1 MGEFLALLT
10 AALWAVGVILFKK
23 AMGLVG
29 PVALNLFKNCVAFV
43 LLGITA
49 LVLGQFQAASTL
61 SIPPKHLV
69 ILLTSGALGI
79 GVSDTLLFMTLRRLG
94 ASRTA
99 LVDCLYSPFVI
110 LFSFFMLQ
118 ETLTPLAGLGGVLI
132 IGSVALTSQRS
143 FGGGITRKQFW
154 IGCALG
160 ASAMATVAFAIV
172 LVKPLLNMYPL
183 SVISTVRMA
192 GGIAALIPLLAV
204 HPDRKSMNAILRP
217 NPAWKWM
224 FLGAFFGSYVSL
236 VCWLAGFKYSQAG
249 VVAILNQTSTMFIVV
264 LAALF
269 LNEPM
274 TRLKAAAVAMA
285 LVGALI
291 IIY

>member
-1 MGEFLALLT
+1 MGELLALLT
-10 AALWAVGVILFKK
+10 AILWAIGVVFFKK

-29 PVALNLFKNCVAFV
+29 PVALNFFKNCVAFV
-43 LLGITA
+43 LLA
-49 LVLGQFQAASTL
+49 LSAIVLREFQAASTL
-61 SIPPKHLV
+61 SMPPQHLLV
-69 ILLTSGALGI
+69 LLISGALGI
-79 GVSDTLLFMTLRRLG
+79 GISDTLLFMTLRRLG

-110 LFSFFMLQ
+110 LFSFLMLQ
-118 ETLTPLAGLGGVLI
+118 ETLTPVAGIGGILI
-132 IGSVALTSQRS
+132 IGSVAMTSQRS

-154 IGCALG
+154 IGCMLG
-160 ASAMATVAFAIV
+160 AAAMATVAFAIV
-172 LVKPLLNMYPL
+172 LVKPLLNLYPL
-183 SVISTVRMA
+183 SVVSTIRMA

-204 HPDRKSMNAILRP
+204 HPDGKSLNAILRP
-217 NPAWKWM
+217 HAAWKWM
-224 FLGAFFGSYVSL
+224 FWGAFTGSYLSL

-249 VVAILNQTSTMFIVV
+249 VVAILNQTSTTFIVI

-274 TRLKAAAVAMA
+274 TRLKVLAVAMA
-285 LVGALI
+285 FLGALI